1 MKMRAYT
8 FLTAVVLCSTAAV
21 AWSAAQERD
30 GAQAWRALKQ
40 RFDTDLDGKISR
52 AEYPRSAAVFRR
64 LDRDRDGFIG
74 EADFLAARGGSEPSE
89 PAKPA
94 SDASDDMTS
103 DQLAFFES
111 KVRPLLANNCYSCHS
126 PEAGKVKGGIR
137 VDSRASLLEG
147 GPSGPAL
154 VPGDVEASLLVK
166 VVRWEDED
174 LSMPPKKKLS
184 DAEIGVLEDWVRMGA
199 PWPKSAGAAESAGEV
214 EGSEVESYD
223 IEYDYEALRR
233 DHWAFRPVEPV
244 EPPSIAGNTWSQE
257 PIDRFLLEAMQARGV
272 APVADATKSTWL
284 RRVTLDLTGLPPTP
298 AELAAFEADR
308 SPDAHAKVVDRL
320 LASPAFGER
329 WGRHWLDVARYA
341 ESSGKERNV
350 AYPHAWRYRDWVV
363 SAFNDDMAYDRFLAM
378 QVAGDLLPA
387 EDADQRAAQLVAT
400 GYLAVGSKSHNA
412 RDKRQFM
419 LDVADEQIDALSQGM
434 LGLTISC
441 ARCHDHKFDP
451 IPIEDYYSFAGI
463 FVSTETR
470 YGTQRSQGNDHPSEL
485 VALPADAHLPDGPTM
500 PATVRVAIERV
511 RGVTERQAERAA
523 EENMQAR
530 TGVDARP
537 DAVNR
542 VRQRALEQQGKLLD
556 ELLSRY
562 DADGRSNEKNRVAMG
577 VAEGKPRDIAVLKR
591 GELDKPGEVVQRGF
605 LTVLEPYG
613 EPAIGAG
620 SGRLEL
626 ARWIASES
634 NPLTARVWANRVW
647 SHLFGD
653 GIVPTVDNFGLA
665 GQPPE
670 HPELLDW
677 LAATLVDEGW
687 STKKLVRRIVLSRA
701 YRLAS
706 QDDPRHLARDP
717 EVVALWR
724 FPERRLEAE
733 AIRDSMLFAA
743 GLLQTTPPVGSN
755 AAFLEGVL
763 RNEQVLELVADR
775 RPVRSLYLPILR
787 DHLPESLA
795 VFDMAD
801 PSFVVGRREET
812 NVATQALFLMND
824 PTVVEASDA
833 LAKSLLQA
841 AGDDAGRIESAFLRA
856 LGRKPTSSEQ
866 QAVQRFLA
874 DFDAAADTR
883 SGPPAR
889 RLPRERLGAPTP
901 PDARTQAW
909 SAFVQTLFQGAEF
922 RFLG

>member
-1 MKMRAYT
+1 MRT
-8 FLTAVVLCSTAAV
+8 RTWLTAMVLSSTAAL

-64 LDRDRDGFIG
+64 LDQDRDGFIT
-74 EADFLAARGGSEPSE
+74 ESDFLAARGGARPTE

-103 DQLAFFES
+103 EQVAFFES
-111 KVRPLLANNCYSCHS
+111 KVRPLLTANCYSCHS
-126 PEAGKVKGGIR
+126 PEAGKIKGGIR

-147 GPSGPAL
+147 GPSGAAL
-154 VPGDVEASLLVK
+154 VPGDVDGSLLIK

-174 LSMPPKKKLS
+174 LSMPPKNKLS
-184 DAEIGVLEDWVRMGA
+184 DTEIGVLEDWVRMGA
-199 PWPKSAGAAESAGEV
+199 PWPKSASAASAGDEKDSAV
-214 EGSEVESYD
+214 QSYD
-223 IEYDYEALRR
+223 IEYDYEAARR
-233 DHWAFRPVEPV
+233 DHWAFQPVKDV
-244 EPPSIAGNTWSQE
+244 EPPTVPGNTWSQE
-257 PIDRFLLEAMQARGV
+257 PIDRFLLQAMQARGV
-272 APVADATKSTWL
+272 APVADAAKSTWL

-298 AELAAFEADR
+298 AELTAFEADR

-363 SAFNDDMAYDRFLAM
+363 AAFNDDMAYDRFLAM
-378 QVAGDLLPA
+378 QVAGDLMPA

-400 GYLAVGSKSHNA
+400 GYLAVGPKSHNA

-434 LGLTISC
+434 LGLTIAC

-451 IPIEDYYSFAGI
+451 IPIEDYYSMAGI

-470 YGTQRSQGNDHPSEL
+470 YGTQKSQGNDHPSEL
-485 VALPADAHLPDGPTM
+485 MALPAEARLPDGPTM
-500 PATVRVAIERV
+500 PATVRTALERV

-523 EENMQAR
+523 EDNMQAR

-542 VRQRALEQQGKLLD
+542 VRQRALEQQGKVLD

-562 DADGRSNEKNRVAMG
+562 DEDGRSNAKNRVAMG
-577 VAEGKPRDIAVLKR
+577 VVDGKVRDIAVLKR
-591 GELDKPGEVVQRGF
+591 GELDKPGEIAPRGF
-605 LTVLEPYG
+605 LSVLEPYG
-613 EPAIGAG
+613 EPAIGTG

-626 ARWIASES
+626 ARWIATES
-634 NPLTARVWANRVW
+634 NPLTARVWVNRVW

-653 GIVPTVDNFGLA
+653 GIVPTVDNFGLG
-665 GQPPE
+665 GQRPE

-677 LAATLVDEGW
+677 LAGALVEEGW

-743 GLLQTTPPVGSN
+743 GLLQTAPPVGSN

-763 RNEQVLELVADR
+763 RNELVLELVADR
-775 RPVRSLYLPILR
+775 RPVRSLYLPIVR

-824 PTVVEASDA
+824 PTVIEASDA
-833 LAKSLLQA
+833 LAKSLLQV
-841 AGDDAGRIESAFLRA
+841 AGDDAARIEAAFVRT
-856 LGRKPTSSEQ
+856 LGRKPSASEQ

-874 DFDAAADTR
+874 DFDAPLQQRT
-883 SGPPAR
+883 GPPAR
-889 RLPRERLGAPTP
+889 RLPRERLGQPTP